1 MTLHSVRVAT
11 LRTVIAAFA
20 GLALVA
26 ATPAIAQRA
35 QNDSPDGAAPARD
48 RVPVRFTALAVAQGG
63 RQSTLPVEI
72 LVQRWSTDKERD
84 GVLDALTE
92 QGSSQ
97 FLSALSKL
105 PRVGS
110 FSTPGSVGY
119 DIRLARHVVAPG
131 SGEKITLITDRPMSF
146 VETANQTRST
156 EYPFTVISL
165 TVKPDGTGTG
175 SVTLATKITM
185 DRDTNTIV
193 MENYDIKPVQL
204 TGVRRVSR

>member
-1 MTLHSVRVAT
+1 MTLHSVRLATSRTIVAT
-11 LRTVIAAFA
+11 LA
-20 GLALVA
+20 GLALA
-26 ATPAIAQRA
+26 ATPALAQRA
-35 QNDSPDGAAPARD
+35 QNDRSDRAASAANRLPL
-48 RVPVRFTALAVAQGG
+48 RFTALAVAQGG

-72 LVQRWSTDKERD
+72 LIQRWSTDAERD
-84 GVLDALTE
+84 GALDALTE
-92 QGSSQ
+92 KGSQQ

-119 DIRLARHVVAPG
+119 DIRLARHAVVPG

-165 TVKPDGTGTG
+165 TVKPDGSGTG

>member
-1 MTLHSVRVAT
+1 MTLRSVRLAT
-11 LRTVIAAFA
+11 VRTVLVTFA
-20 GLALVA
+20 GLALA
-26 ATPAIAQRA
+26 GTPAIAQRA
-35 QNDSPDGAAPARD
+35 HNDLPDSAASARD
-48 RVPVRFTALAVAQGG
+48 RLPVRFTALAVAQGG

-84 GVLDALTE
+84 GVFDALTE
-92 QGSSQ
+92 KGSGQ

-119 DIRLARHVVAPG
+119 DIRLARHVVVPG

-146 VETANQTRST
+146 VETSNQTRST
-156 EYPFTVISL
+156 DYPFTVISL
-165 TVKPDGTGTG
+165 TLKPDGTGTG
-175 SVTLATKITM
+175 NVTLATKITM
-185 DRDTNTIV
+185 DHDTNTIV

-204 TGVRRVSR
+204 TGIRRVSR

>member
-1 MTLHSVRVAT
+1 MTPQSVRSATVRTIVAA
-11 LRTVIAAFA
+11 LA
-20 GLALVA
+20 GLALA
-26 ATPAIAQRA
+26 STPAIAQRA
-35 QNDSPDGAAPARD
+35 HNDLPDSAPSARD

-63 RQSTLPVEI
+63 RTSTLPVEI

-84 GVLDALTE
+84 STLDALTE
-92 QGSSQ
+92 KGSRQ
-97 FLSALSKL
+97 FLATLSKL

-119 DIRLARHVVAPG
+119 DIRLARHVIVPG

-146 VETANQTRST
+146 FESANQTRSS

-165 TVKPDGTGTG
+165 SVKPDGSGTG

-185 DRDTNTIV
+185 DHDTNTIV
-193 MENYDIKPVQL
+193 MENYDIQPVQL